1 MLFRSIDAL
10 LRINNI
16 DRYDDR
22 DDIRTNLIE
31 SFDRLMVFV
40 AKHLPDP
47 FYLEN
52 NQRISLRDTIA
63 RELCVNLLIHREYS
77 NPTITRL
84 IIKRNGIYVE
94 NANRAKMI
102 GYIKLDD
109 FVPYPKNPIIS
120 KFFNEIGLADELGS
134 GFRKLKKYVNLYSNG
149 LPKFKEGDIFI
160 SEVPLNCFEDF
171 KIENENIEINKL
183 EGKYDKIIL
192 DFCVTSKSGR
202 EIREYIGIKN
212 QRYFMK
218 SILKPLVERNYISLT
233 IPDKPRSSRQRYISN
248 IKT

>member
-1 MLFRSIDAL
+1 MPYFRIDAL
-10 LRINNI
+10 LRVNNV

-31 SFDRLMVFV
+31 SFDRLESFIS
-40 AKHLPDP
+40 KHLPNP

-52 NQRISLRDTIA
+52 NQRISLRDIIA

-77 NPTITRL
+77 NPAVTRL
-84 IIKRNGIYVE
+84 IINRKEIYVE
-94 NANRAKMI
+94 NANRAKRI

-134 GFRKLKKYVNLYSNG
+134 GFRKLKKYVKLYSNSI
-149 LPKFKEGDIFI
+149 PVFKEDDLFI
-160 SEVPLNCFEDF
+160 SKIPLNCFEDF
-171 KIENENIEINKL
+171 KNKEEIEIDGL

-192 DFCVTSKSGR
+192 DFCVNARSAK
-202 EIREYIGIKN
+202 EIREYIGIRN

-218 SILKPLVERNYISLT
+218 SILKPLVERNYILLT
-233 IPDKPRSSRQRYISN
+233 IPDKPRSSKQKYISN
-248 IKT
+248 IKN